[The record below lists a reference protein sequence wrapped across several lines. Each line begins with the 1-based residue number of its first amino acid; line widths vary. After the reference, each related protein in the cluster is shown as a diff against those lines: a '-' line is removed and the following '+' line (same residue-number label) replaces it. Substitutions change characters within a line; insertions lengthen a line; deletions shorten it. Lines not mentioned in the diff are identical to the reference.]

1 MVQNGV
7 LKKKMSPIISSIQQ
21 TATTNIML
29 INAHQ
34 QHHSMI
40 QTLSHHNVQ
49 IFVVQNNITTT
60 MVQQLMNAF
69 HNVMEITP
77 NQQVDMLVQKIVDSL
92 KIQKYHT
99 DNVLHKMILVQIN
112 TNINLK

>member
-7 LKKKMSPIISSIQQ
+7 LKKKMLSIISSTQQ

-29 INAHQ
+29 TNAHQ

-49 IFVVQNNITTT
+49 IYVVQNNITTI
-60 MVQQLMNAF
+60 MVQQLMNVF
-69 HNVMEITP
+69 HNVMEIMP
-77 NQQVDMLVQKIVDSL
+77 NQPVDMLVQKIVDSL
-92 KIQKYHT
+92 KIQRSHT